1 MDGAELARG
10 AVVVAFDGSPA
21 AGQAVSW
28 AAAAAASRGV
38 DLVVVTTTWWPAAL
52 DPAAGL
58 VRLVPESCVD
68 EVVARATAGR
78 PSLNVFGHVA
88 DGASELLVCADELDA
103 ALIVVA
109 AGPGVPVR
117 GLVRAAGRPLAF
129 AGGPREPEPDGPVVV
144 EIDSRQVRP
153 AELALAFGLA
163 RSAGVGLH
171 VLHTTSAR
179 RLIAPRPPAADLAAF
194 AVAELGDWLVSYP
207 DVRVTYELTSAARTR
222 TLTRRAHTAPLLL
235 VGARGRTRR

>member
-21 AGQAVSW
+21 AEPAVSW
-28 AAAAAASRGV
+28 AAAAAASRGA

-52 DPAAGL
+52 DPAAGM
-58 VRLVPESCVD
+58 VRLVPESCAD
-68 EVVARATAGR
+68 EVVARATAGL
-78 PSLNVFGHVA
+78 PPLDVFGHFA
-88 DGASELLVCADELDA
+88 DGAGELLVCAAELDA

-117 GLVRAAGRPLAF
+117 GLVRGAGRPLAF
-129 AGGPREPEPDGPVVV
+129 AGEPEPGAPVVF
-144 EIDSRQVRP
+144 ELDSRHLRP
-153 AELALAFGLA
+153 ADLALAFGFA

-171 VLHTTSAR
+171 VLQTTTAWW
-179 RLIAPRPPAADLAAF
+179 RLTTARPPAADLAAF

-207 DVRVTYELTSAARTR
+207 DVPVTYELTTAPRAR

-235 VGARGRTRR
+235 VGARGRPRR